1 MFGRVEREVDWFN
14 NQLNIDVNFDDDARL
29 SSLLLVSLL
38 QLILTQRVEANLGNW
53 ARPEG
58 FVPKMGTHGDPSEQ
72 WGVVDDIISSI
83 RSSSHGQFLAR
94 NDPNT
99 LIASWRPLHNV
110 THALACKNFAWTGP
124 KLAIGASGSS
134 IHSFSS
140 TSSIRRRSP
149 SIHRESSLRFH
160 SEALEDLVERYA
172 LEKVLWIDEKRV
184 RSALEWLIYRSG
196 ARVSYDSFWSAL
208 ALSF

>member
-1 MFGRVEREVDWFN
+1 MTTMRP
-14 NQLNIDVNFDDDARL
+14 

-38 QLILTQRVEANLGNW
+38 QLILMQRIKQIWGIELDLRVL
-53 ARPEG
+53 
-58 FVPKMGTHGDPSEQ
+58 FPKMGTYGDPSEQ

-83 RSSSHGQFLAR
+83 WSSSHGQFLAR
-94 NDPNT
+94 NDCNT

-134 IHSFSS
+134 IHTFSS

-149 SIHRESSLRFH
+149 SIHRKSSLRFH
-160 SEALEDLVERYA
+160 SEALEDLLERYT

-184 RSALEWLIYRSG
+184 W
-196 ARVSYDSFWSAL
+196 
-208 ALSF
+208 